1 MKPNSD
7 EILDIWTDFTQAL
20 RPEIDSIC
28 FYPIS
33 MLPISKGDVAQML
46 IEQYQW
52 VKNEA
57 KEFTESNNIKKTLTE
72 TTEDLDS
79 FPDFSTLFLSVAINV
94 GYLAKF
100 STYTNEKYL
109 TKYGYQLMKMGT
121 SDGSTQSI
129 VDIFENA
136 PKTDPEKEH
145 HLLVDYF
152 LFVER
157 FSTVS
162 GFDIRTLF
170 NWVPIMRQPVKEAI
184 EKEKGI
190 KIDNS

>member
-28 FYPIS
+28 FYPVS
-33 MLPISKGDVAQML
+33 MLPFPKADVAQML
-46 IEQYQW
+46 IEQYKW

-57 KEFTESNNIKKTLTE
+57 KEFTESNNIRKTLTE
-72 TTEDLDS
+72 TTEDLNI

-162 GFDIRTLF
+162 GFDIGTLF
-170 NWVPIMRQPVKEAI
+170 NWMPIMRQPVKEAI

-190 KIDNS
+190 KINNS

>member
-1 MKPNSD
+1 MKPDSD
-7 EILDIWTDFTQAL
+7 EILSIWTDFTQAL

-28 FYPIS
+28 FYPVS
-33 MLPISKGDVAQML
+33 MLPFSKADVAQML
-46 IEQYQW
+46 IKQYQL
-52 VKNEA
+52 VKLLA
-57 KEFTESNNIKKTLTE
+57 KEFTERNNIRKTLTE
-72 TTEDLDS
+72 TTQDLDS

-100 STYTNEKYL
+100 SIYTNEKYL
-109 TKYGYQLMKMGT
+109 TRNGYQLLKIGE
-121 SDGSTQSI
+121 SDGSTKSI

-145 HLLVDYF
+145 QLLVDYF

-170 NWVPIMRQPVKEAI
+170 NWNPIMRQPVKEAI